1 MFKEMRRIKNKMSD
15 ADALQLLVDGEH
27 GTLGTISAN
36 GFPYTVIVNYVVYN
50 DKIYFHSAKDGHKID
65 NINSNTKVSF
75 SVVGEFEVIKS
86 TFTTKYRSVTLF
98 GNAKVISNNKTI
110 LYEFIKKY
118 SDGFL
123 SEGEKYIEE
132 SSDIPVLVEIEILHI
147 TGKER
152 V

>member
-1 MFKEMRRIKNKMSD
+1 MFREMRRIKNKMSD

-36 GFPYTVIVNYVVYN
+36 GFPYTVIVNYVVVN
-50 DKIYFHSAKDGHKID
+50 GNIYFHSAKDGHKID
-65 NINSNTKVSF
+65 DIKSNNKVSF
-75 SVVGEFEVIKS
+75 SVVGESEVIKS
-86 TFTTKYRSVTLF
+86 TFTTNYKSVTLF
-98 GNAKVISNNKTI
+98 GTAKVIPNDKII
-110 LYEFIKKY
+110 LFEFIKKY
-118 SDGFL
+118 SNGFL
-123 SEGEKYIEE
+123 PEGKKYIEE